1 MPKSHHIRTDTCT
14 QFTKAIAG
22 KFPKPERQV
31 REKMEQRYQL
41 LSVATQQTSSCES
54 IGGTASYMQS
64 TNQLLRS
71 DEGRNMKRH
80 QATE

>member
-1 MPKSHHIRTDTCT
+1 
-14 QFTKAIAG
+14 
-22 KFPKPERQV
+22 
-31 REKMEQRYQL
+31 MEQRYQL
-41 LSVATQQTSSCES
+41 LPVATQQTSSCES

-64 TNQLLRS
+64 ANQLLRS